1 MIWYIFLIVR
11 FISFSLP
18 SLLLLWMTCVC
29 NGHSKAI
36 LFLLYLIHLFP
47 HSLATWLQLLSFLC
61 LICQVIRKT
70 DVNTIYL
77 LSHLLD
83 QCVYSPDQQVLQVF
97 AIKPPFPSI
106 CSEMLHPP
114 ALGQDTQVYTV
125 RSSADNIL
133 KRILFFF

>member
-1 MIWYIFLIVR
+1 MQAW
-11 FISFSLP
+11 FILKAIGYFCLPVLFFSL
-18 SLLLLWMTCVC
+18 
-29 NGHSKAI
+29 
-36 LFLLYLIHLFP
+36 F
-47 HSLATWLQLLSFLC
+47 LSFLC

-83 QCVYSPDQQVLQVF
+83 QCVFSPDQQVLQVF

-125 RSSADNIL
+125 RSSADL
-133 KRILFFF
+133 VLTVKQLMTS